1 MKKGEDYTGVS
12 IVFILHDGE
21 GKYLLNKRSKECRD
35 EHGRWDI
42 GGGGLEFGDTI
53 EETLE
58 KELLEEFGCKILDY
72 EILGFREVH
81 REHDGKKTHWVTIDH
96 KILID
101 PKEVK
106 NKEPHKFEELR
117 WFSINKFPEP
127 MHSQWPAFYEKY
139 RENL

>member
-12 IVFILHDGE
+12 IVFILHDGK

-35 EHGRWDI
+35 EHGRWDV

-53 EETLE
+53 EQTLE

-72 EILGFREVH
+72 EVLGFRDVH

-96 KILID
+96 KVLID
-101 PKEVK
+101 PEEVQ

-117 WFSINKFPEP
+117 WFPIDEFPEP
-127 MHSQWPAFYEKY
+127 MHSQWPAFYNKY